1 MYYKKVFKFH
11 IFSIIFSIILGI
23 LLHFAFEWSGNNLF
37 IATFSAVNESTWEH
51 LKLVFF
57 PMLITIIISYFYLS
71 EDASKCLCTKTC
83 GIISAMLFITVCFYT
98 YTGILGT
105 NYSSINSIIFI
116 LSVIL
121 AEYVTYKKMNSIST
135 CNPKNSIIILLILLI
150 SFILFTYS
158 TPKINYFKNP
168 ISNEYGLNTINK
180 S

>member
-1 MYYKKVFKFH
+1 
-11 IFSIIFSIILGI
+11 
-23 LLHFAFEWSGNNLF
+23 
-37 IATFSAVNESTWEH
+37 
-51 LKLVFF
+51 
-57 PMLITIIISYFYLS
+57 
-71 EDASKCLCTKTC
+71 
-83 GIISAMLFITVCFYT
+83 MLFITVCFYT

-105 NYSSINSIIFI
+105 NYSSINIIIFI